1 MASGYVFVKVR
12 PSCELFRLP
21 LLFFRLQLLFFC
33 LLAQLSFAF
42 PFFFCPLLPLLCLF
56 ELPE

>member
-1 MASGYVFVKVR
+1 MASGYVFIKGC
-12 PSCELFRLP
+12 PSCELFRLT
-21 LLFFRLQLLFFC
+21 LLFFR

>member
-1 MASGYVFVKVR
+1 MASGYVFVKVCS
-12 PSCELFRLP
+12 SCELFCLS
-21 LLFFRLQLLFFC
+21 LLFFRLLLLFFR

-42 PFFFCPLLPLLCLF
+42 PFFFCPSLPLPCLI